1 MILDWFVAGNNLG
14 DLGVNFY
21 MTKKTQEQ
29 YNVVQIEFSIIIL
42 RSEGSGRCEKYE
54 KWVCIT
60 QRVVVDYTTDL

>member
-1 MILDWFVAGNNLG
+1 VAGNNLG
-14 DLGVNFY
+14 ELGVNFY

-54 KWVCIT
+54 K
-60 QRVVVDYTTDL
+60 